1 MQDVQRYNSNMT
13 ALLLS
18 GPSRPNG
25 LLLALAVIAV
35 GVAITLLANNFNQRR
50 RSRQL
55 ERLHGCEQPPNE
67 SDRFQYDIFGIAKSI
82 ELAYHFRRRTSLPYT
97 NALFE
102 RYGETYAS
110 NVLGYRLLFTCN
122 ADNIKHL
129 LSAAFVDFDSSPLR
143 RPLFEPITPHGIF
156 TLDGAAWKT
165 SREQLRSRLSDLRKA
180 IDLSLCEQHFQAF
193 LRHIPLNG
201 RPFDIQSCAF
211 GLSLDMQ
218 TLFSLGESIDA
229 LSSTQSQEKKQF
241 FKDLLLVKNRIVQDG
256 FRGPLRHLVPKRS
269 FLQACKSSRAYVM
282 TRVVR
287 DLERQG
293 SVDKEA
299 DELPTL
305 ESYSDTNR
313 VSQLTD
319 QALSILL
326 ANDSMSTTLSGL
338 FYCLA
343 QNERVVHKLQA
354 SIIDAIGL
362 TPPTWGQ
369 LGTLQYVRWVLQEA
383 MRLFPPVVLNAR
395 VANKE
400 STLPTGGGAHGDKP
414 VLVMKGD
421 IVVFST
427 WARHRLG
434 KDFGEDPE
442 EFRPERWE
450 QLSGDMAG
458 YIPFNK
464 GPRICPGRK
473 LPFIYGDAQDALANK
488 RAEHYAMTVLTYIVA
503 RIFQTF
509 STVSDY
515 NARPWTERISMTFE
529 NENGVL
535 VGLS

>member
-1 MQDVQRYNSNMT
+1 MQDAQRTVSNMT
-13 ALLLS
+13 ALLLPRLS
-18 GPSRPNG
+18 YPDS
-25 LLLALAVIAV
+25 LHLALAVVALGVTIALWV
-35 GVAITLLANNFNQRR
+35 NNCY
-50 RSRQL
+50 RSRRLRRFEQ
-55 ERLHGCEQPPNE
+55 LHGCQKPPNE
-67 SDRFQYDIFGIAKSI
+67 SDRFWYDIFGIAKSI
-82 ELAYHFRRRTSLPYT
+82 ELAYHFRRRTSLSYT

-102 RYGETYAS
+102 RYGETYVS
-110 NVLGYRLLFTCN
+110 NVLGFRLLFTCN
-122 ADNIKHL
+122 AVNIKHL
-129 LSAAFVDFDSSPLR
+129 LSTAFVDFDSSPLR

-156 TLDGAAWKT
+156 TLDGAGWKT
-165 SREQLRSRLSDLRKA
+165 SREQLRSRLSNLRKA

-193 LRHIPLNG
+193 LRHVPPDG
-201 RPFDIQSCAF
+201 QSFDIQSCAF

-218 TLFSLGESIDA
+218 TLFSLGESVDA
-229 LSSTQSQEKKQF
+229 LSPTQSQEKKQF
-241 FKDLLLVKNRIVQDG
+241 FEDLLLVKNRIVQDG
-256 FRGPLRHLVPKRS
+256 FRGPLRHLVPKQS
-269 FLQACKSSRAYVM
+269 FLKACKNARGYVM
-282 TRVVR
+282 NCVIRG
-287 DLERQG
+287 LERQG
-293 SVDKEA
+293 RVDKEV
-299 DELPTL
+299 EQWPTL
-305 ESYSDTNR
+305 KPQMDIGE
-313 VSQLTD
+313 VPQLAD

-343 QNERVVHKLQA
+343 QNERVVHKLRA

-369 LGTLQYVRWVLQEA
+369 LGMLHYVRWVLQEA

-395 VANKE
+395 VANKN
-400 STLPTGGGAHGDKP
+400 STLPTGGGAHGDAP
-414 VLVMKGD
+414 ILVMEGD

-434 KDFGEDPE
+434 QDFGEDPG

-464 GPRICPGRK
+464 GPRICPG
-473 LPFIYGDAQDALANK
+473 Q
-488 RAEHYAMTVLTYIVA
+488 HYAMIVLTYIVA

-515 NARPWTERISMTFE
+515 NTKPWTERISMTFE